1 MTALWLPPAAIGAR
15 PDPEPATVKTSAALE
30 VSTEARLLAAERA
43 DRAHRLPMTP
53 PVPPAT
59 PATATTPPKAK
70 ATKEKAK
77 TPSRGTAG
85 TPKRT
90 TPNTAPAR
98 KKSTGSPK
106 PGTTVKPPSGAA
118 GTVVSYAL
126 AQVGKRYVYGAS
138 GPNSFDCSGLVA
150 ASYARVGIK
159 LPHQSGAIASR
170 GKRVPAGQWRPGDV
184 IYTPGHVAIY
194 LGNNR
199 MVAATKPSTGVRIGT
214 VRGGTAYRF
223 L

>member
-1 MTALWLPPAAIGAR
+1 MIPPA
-15 PDPEPATVKTSAALE
+15 
-30 VSTEARLLAAERA
+30 
-43 DRAHRLPMTP
+43 
-53 PVPPAT
+53 PPAT
-59 PATATTPPKAK
+59 PPATKAPPKAK
-70 ATKEKAK
+70 AKPAQEKATTPK
-77 TPSRGTAG
+77 TPSS
-85 TPKRT
+85 
-90 TPNTAPAR
+90 APAR
-98 KKSTGSPK
+98 KKSTSTPKAGS
-106 PGTTVKPPSGAA
+106 TVKPPSGAA
-118 GTVVSYAL
+118 GTVVAYAL

-170 GKRVPAGQWRPGDV
+170 GRRVPAGQWMPGDV
-184 IYTPGHVAIY
+184 IHTPGHVAIY

-199 MVAATKPSTGVRIGT
+199 MVAATTPRTGVRTDT